1 VARNQGKDIRS
12 CTGFDITKFLVDE
25 VNPSN
30 RHRIAAD
37 LNGFVRLLKEKID
50 EKSEELYKSFK
61 VKKPKEYPLSP
72 LILLYQ

>member
-12 CTGFDITKFLVDE
+12 STGFDITKFLVAE

-37 LNGFVRLLKEKID
+37 LKGFVRLLKENID
-50 EKSEELYKSFK
+50 EKSEE
-61 VKKPKEYPLSP
+61 
-72 LILLYQ
+72 